1 MCVRMSMRAHMF
13 PQHRTRSRKLGASAR
28 RAPLRKEALG
38 SAAVPAA
45 YSEGLGGLVAVAG
58 LPIVAAE
65 QDSGTHVWHSP
76 K

>member
-58 LPIVAAE
+58 SRKVWGRCQWVA
-65 QDSGTHVWHSP
+65 VRP
-76 K
+76 RR